1 MNYSL
6 LMEEEKLSQ
15 ALDGI
20 EDEAGAILVSM
31 DNFNKLWNNIYESYK
46 TNNLEIPKAL
56 DNLIISIYNDW
67 KYKSN
72 LIEKI
77 EESFDKILEELKIA
91 KKKKILN
98 NTIMAEINQE
108 VQKLSKFVE
117 AFEIDKNAID
127 YLVKECKNTRPENI
141 STKPMI
147 LWPLYNKR
155 LGINTITGVAS
166 VLLIWNVFHTINNN
180 DTGKYLIGRGFLG
193 MVVVAMQY
201 SYIRRKIKSWVLGRN
216 LSKLSRSSIEMN
228 TELKKFGISVSMETR
243 RVQVDTSV
251 SEEEEEIE
259 NFNAAFDIEIDSLIK
274 IAQHLRYCFES
285 IQHHTSQ
292 NESNARK
299 LALKS
304 DPSFLIE
311 N

>member
-20 EDEAGAILVSM
+20 ENEAGAILVLM
-31 DNFNKLWNNIYESYK
+31 NNFNKLWNNIYESYK

-77 EESFDKILEELKIA
+77 EESFDKILKELKIA

-98 NTIMAEINQE
+98 NTVMAEINQE
-108 VQKLSKFVE
+108 VQKLSKVVK

-147 LWPLYNKR
+147 LWPFYNKS
-155 LGINTITGVAS
+155 LEIITITGVSS
-166 VLLIWNVFHTINNN
+166 VSLIWNVFHTINNN
-180 DTGKYLIGRGFLG
+180 DTGKYLIGRGFLVWRPEG
-193 MVVVAMQY
+193 FKLTLAQFNKN
-201 SYIRRKIKSWVLGRN
+201 SSKFAVL
-216 LSKLSRSSIEMN
+216 L
-228 TELKKFGISVSMETR
+228 
-243 RVQVDTSV
+243 
-251 SEEEEEIE
+251 
-259 NFNAAFDIEIDSLIK
+259 
-274 IAQHLRYCFES
+274 
-285 IQHHTSQ
+285 
-292 NESNARK
+292 
-299 LALKS
+299 
-304 DPSFLIE
+304 
-311 N
+311 